1 MRRKNI
7 LRNVCSLLLCF
18 ILLFL
23 PIQASA
29 SANSSKTILP
39 AIEGYRSEMIITEN
53 EFNRIVEATDVDGNH
68 VRTIFNK
75 ITSEYVM
82 YWNNAPVDLKSTPQ
96 IQRAPIDITTTVL
109 GNYARDSK
117 PLYSYATIDLREDIT
132 WQGSRRTNFV
142 WRVIGSKDNYIKELS
157 TGSYDDMPK
166 DYGEMMKAVNALN
179 DKCRELISLTA
190 TVAISLT
197 ALIGAAAT
205 GLMAIESL
213 ATGTVVATSVVSLLY
228 AKSGLGD
235 RLDDC
240 EIAYQTFGN
249 S

>member
-1 MRRKNI
+1 MRKKHVSHNI
-7 LRNVCSLLLCF
+7 CSLLLCF

-39 AIEGYRSEMIITEN
+39 AIDGYRSKMIITEN
-53 EFNRIVEATDVDGNH
+53 EFNRIVETTDVDGNH

-75 ITSEYVM
+75 ITSEYEM
-82 YWNNAPVDLKSTPQ
+82 YWNNSPVNLKSSPQ

-117 PLYSYATIDLREDIT
+117 PLYSYATVDLREDIT

-142 WRVIGSKDNYIKELS
+142 WRFIGNQNNHIKELYS
-157 TGSYDDMPK
+157 SGYDMPK
-166 DYGEMMKAVNALN
+166 DFGDMMQAVNALN
-179 DKCRELISLTA
+179 DKCRELIALAA
-190 TVAISLT
+190 TVAITAT
-197 ALIGAAAT
+197 ALAGAAAA
-205 GLMAIESL
+205 GLVAIETL
-213 ATGTVVATSVVSLLY
+213 TAGTAVAGSVVTLLY
-228 AKSGLGD
+228 ANSGLGD

-240 EIAYQTFGN
+240 EIAYQTYGN